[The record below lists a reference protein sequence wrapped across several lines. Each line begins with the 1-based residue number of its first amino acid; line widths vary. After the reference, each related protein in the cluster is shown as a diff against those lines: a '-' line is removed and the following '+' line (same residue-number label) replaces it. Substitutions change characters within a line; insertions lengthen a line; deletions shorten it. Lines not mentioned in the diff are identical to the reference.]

1 MPTRKSDRWAVTM
14 PEERTSGVI
23 QRLLENES
31 AFRQFVRRRVGEE
44 VIVEDILQQSFT
56 KAVERSH
63 SVNNEHSALAWFY
76 QILRHTVADYYRS
89 HGAEARRNEA
99 FLQELTMSGDDRE
112 PPPDEVQATAC
123 ACLHRLLPSLHGNYA
138 ELIKRIDLDAES
150 PEQVAKKLN
159 ISRNNLTVRLHR
171 ARQSLR
177 ASLENACGICSK
189 HGCLNCACG

>member
-1 MPTRKSDRWAVTM
+1 MM

-31 AFRQFVRRRVGEE
+31 AFRQFIRRRVGDEAVE
-44 VIVEDILQQSFT
+44 EDILQQSFT
-56 KAVERSH
+56 RAVERSH
-63 SVNNEHSALAWFY
+63 SVDNEQSALAWFY

-99 FLQELTMSGDDRE
+99 FLRELTIAGDHQE
-112 PPPDEVQATAC
+112 PSSDEVQATAC

-138 ELIKRIDLDAES
+138 ELIKRIDLDGES
-150 PEQVAKKLN
+150 PAQVAKELK

-177 ASLENACGICSK
+177 ASLEEACGICSK

>member
-1 MPTRKSDRWAVTM
+1 MH
-14 PEERTSGVI
+14 EGFTSGAM

-31 AFRQFVRRRVGEE
+31 AFRQFVRHRVGEE
-44 VIVEDILQQSFT
+44 AVVDDILQQSLT
-56 KAVERSH
+56 RAVASAH
-63 SVNNEHSALAWFY
+63 SLHNEESVLAWFY
-76 QILRHTVADYYRS
+76 RILRHTVADYYRS

-99 FLQELTMSGDDRE
+99 FLWELTIAGDHQE

-138 ELIKRIDLDAES
+138 ELIQRIDLDGES
-150 PEQVAKKLN
+150 PEQVAKELN

-177 ASLENACGICSK
+177 ASLEAACGVCSK